1 MRLTE
6 DTVVN
11 CNILNILYFKNGD
24 QKLEKVEEALHML
37 QTLPYFYTSFSELWV
52 IARGYRSE
60 RNSGGSVL
68 GAGHRDRLAQGSPGP
83 VREDSASLCPAL
95 S

>member
-1 MRLTE
+1 M
-6 DTVVN
+6 
-11 CNILNILYFKNGD
+11 
-24 QKLEKVEEALHML
+24 
-37 QTLPYFYTSFSELWV
+37 YTGFSEFWV

-83 VREDSASLCPAL
+83 VREGSASLCPAL